1 MSSIIK
7 GNNNDQCFYITS
19 LLSNHAYNI
28 LALCF
33 RYLVF
38 CLLPK
43 YLHSIAP
50 SFKMSLIFGQDI
62 LKYTLKAFRMHLT
75 DWCHASAPKW
85 SNHRK
90 HFCMSY
96 LPK

>member
-1 MSSIIK
+1 MLHTVPVNISV
-7 GNNNDQCFYITS
+7 
-19 LLSNHAYNI
+19 NI
-28 LALCF
+28 LVLYF